1 MHADDDADEADDR
14 ELFMLWCLLHVDVD
28 DDDGVERPEVQD
40 IIVFEEEGG
49 FLLEDDNDD
58 DKEEKGE
65 NNKEDF
71 LLLLLLPPFTLSP
84 PTGATGDEE
93 QSSLFFDWLPLLTP
107 QYPAV
112 VDAFN
117 ADDDDG
123 DDDGDGGDKDPED
136 PSPPV
141 TTTPSSSEEHDEE
154 VPQPLDDREAGA
166 TSVTGSS
173 TLIWLLLF
181 SFDDFLVWEKKMC
194 EEYVSYCGNFKADMG
209 KR

>member
-14 ELFMLWCLLHVDVD
+14 ELFMLWCLLHLDAD

-49 FLLEDDNDD
+49 FLLDNDNDD

-84 PTGATGDEE
+84 TTTGATGDEE
-93 QSSLFFDWLPLLTP
+93 QRALFFDWLPLLTP
-107 QYPAV
+107 QHPV
-112 VDAFN
+112 VADALN

-136 PSPPV
+136 SSPPV
-141 TTTPSSSEEHDEE
+141 TTTPSSEEHKEE

-166 TSVTGSS
+166 TSVTGWS
-173 TLIWLLLF
+173 TFIWLLLF
-181 SFDDFLVWEKKMC
+181 SFDDFLVLKWKVAFNM
-194 EEYVSYCGNFKADMG
+194 VV
-209 KR
+209 